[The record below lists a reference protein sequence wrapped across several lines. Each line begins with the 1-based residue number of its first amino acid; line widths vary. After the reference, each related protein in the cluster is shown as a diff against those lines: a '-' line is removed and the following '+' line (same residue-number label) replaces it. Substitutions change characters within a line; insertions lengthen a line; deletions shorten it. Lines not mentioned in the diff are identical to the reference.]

1 MPPIQSVGRR
11 PISKLSNVARAGRGF
26 LTLGF
31 ALAALAGCAGAPEE
45 EAAALGLVKGFA
57 GVVVADEPRA
67 AVLGRDILGIGGNA
81 ADAATTMYF
90 AMTVTYPS
98 RVGLGGGGVC
108 VIFDRGDRT
117 AEALQFLP
125 RASGEHG
132 VVPQG
137 ARAMAALHARHGLM
151 RWEQL
156 LSTPETLARFGHPVS
171 RAFAR
176 DLAAAAERIA
186 ANPEM
191 ARIFRNNAGAL
202 PDEGDKLE
210 QLELA
215 SVLGG
220 LRAKGVAYLYSGLF
234 TKRFAEAAAAAG
246 QPVTPEE
253 VRETVPVF
261 TEPVTLDFGGHKLFF
276 TAPPAAGGLLAA
288 QLWGLLAEVADYEDA
303 EGAERAHLFA
313 EASARAFA
321 QRAGWMSESGD
332 TRVAPERLLEKA
344 NLKRVMKGYA
354 TGRHTPATQL
364 SPRPVGLAEN
374 PHGASFVVIDRW
386 SNAVACS
393 FTMNG
398 LFGAFQMAPNT
409 GILLAAMPQAHYNG
423 ILSPSAVI
431 LANTNTGNAYF
442 AAAASGGSAAPTA
455 LVSVM
460 LGTLLDEAP
469 LKQVLARPRVHHSGA
484 PDITFYEKG
493 LPPDVLSGLRSRGH
507 LLREAPALGRVNALY
522 CEEGLI
528 RGGGDE
534 CSFATDPRGWGLG
547 FIAQ

>member
-1 MPPIQSVGRR
+1 MPSIQSVGRR
-11 PISKLSNVARAGRGF
+11 PASKFCRVARAGRGC
-26 LTLGF
+26 LTL
-31 ALAALAGCAGAPEE
+31 ALAVLAGCAGTPDEDPEGI
-45 EAAALGLVKGFA
+45 GLVEGFA
-57 GVVVADEPRA
+57 GIVVADEPRA
-67 AVLGRDILGIGGNA
+67 ALLGRDILGSGGNA

-108 VIFDRGDRT
+108 VVFDRGDQE

-125 RASGEHG
+125 RASGGHG

-137 ARAMAALHARHGLM
+137 ARAMAALHARHGLI

-156 LSTPETLARFGHPVS
+156 LGTPEALARFGHPVS

-176 DLAAAAERIA
+176 DLAAAGGPIA
-186 ANPEM
+186 ANEEM

-202 PDEGDKLE
+202 PGEGDKLV

-220 LRAKGVAYLYSGLF
+220 LRAKGAAYLYSGLF
-234 TKRFAEAAAAAG
+234 TRRFAEAAAAAG

-261 TEPVTLDFGGHKLFF
+261 TEPVTLQFRGHSLFF
-276 TAPPAAGGLLAA
+276 TAPPAVGGLLAA
-288 QLWGLLAEVADYEDA
+288 QLWGMLAEVGDYEGA
-303 EGAERAHLFA
+303 EDGERAHLFA

-321 QRAGWMSESGD
+321 QRAGWMSESGE
-332 TRVAPERLLEKA
+332 TREAPERLLEKA
-344 NLKRVMKGYA
+344 NLKRVMSGYDA
-354 TGRHTPATQL
+354 GRHTPSAQL

-386 SNAVACS
+386 ANAVACS

-398 LFGAFQMAPNT
+398 LFGAFQMAPAT

-423 ILSPSAVI
+423 VLSPSAAI
-431 LANTNTGNAYF
+431 LANTNTGDAYF
-442 AAAASGGSAAPTA
+442 AGAASGGSEAPTA

-460 LGTLLDEAP
+460 LGALLDEAP
-469 LKQVLARPRVHHSGA
+469 LKKVLARPRVHHSGA
-484 PDITFYEKG
+484 PDITFYEKD
-493 LPPDVLSGLRSRGH
+493 LPPGVLSDLQKRGH
-507 LLREAPALGRVNALY
+507 LLREAPELGRVNALY
-522 CEEGLI
+522 CEDGI
-528 RGGGDE
+528 IGGDGE
-534 CSFATDPRGWGLG
+534 DCRFATDPRGWGLG
-547 FIAQ
+547 FSAH